1 MSNEYVNTFPF
12 NPCQYPFNI
21 EVAGITNLDY
31 SFAINR
37 TDCYCYILEYIYNG
51 HGLIICDGK
60 TYQVNAGDAYL
71 LPKGSTHRYYPNDS
85 WDKIWFN
92 IDGTLVSN
100 LICAYGLQDTVVFK
114 GFNQKKLF
122 DDLYEIT
129 NMKAETKEIMT
140 SAAIQFHLILQH
152 MHEISTTSIPEN
164 NINAIKNML
173 DLSLYQRNISIR
185 EISKKLCLSQV
196 QIINMFKKTFNVTPY
211 QYFTQKRIE
220 LAASMLLS
228 SNMSVKE
235 ISETLNYTD
244 QPYFT
249 KSFKK
254 IVGCSPSEY
263 RKANRNAVS
272 DANLNNKLNI
282 DNNPYSS
289 LNLNVTRR

>member
-1 MSNEYVNTFPF
+1 
-12 NPCQYPFNI
+12 
-21 EVAGITNLDY
+21 
-31 SFAINR
+31 
-37 TDCYCYILEYIYNG
+37 
-51 HGLIICDGK
+51 
-60 TYQVNAGDAYL
+60 
-71 LPKGSTHRYYPNDS
+71 
-85 WDKIWFN
+85 
-92 IDGTLVSN
+92 
-100 LICAYGLQDTVVFK
+100 
-114 GFNQKKLF
+114 
-122 DDLYEIT
+122 
-129 NMKAETKEIMT
+129 
-140 SAAIQFHLILQH
+140 
-152 MHEISTTSIPEN
+152 
-164 NINAIKNML
+164 ML

-211 QYFTQKRIE
+211 QYFTLKRIE

-228 SNMSVKE
+228 SNMSVKK

-282 DNNPYSS
+282 GNKPYSP